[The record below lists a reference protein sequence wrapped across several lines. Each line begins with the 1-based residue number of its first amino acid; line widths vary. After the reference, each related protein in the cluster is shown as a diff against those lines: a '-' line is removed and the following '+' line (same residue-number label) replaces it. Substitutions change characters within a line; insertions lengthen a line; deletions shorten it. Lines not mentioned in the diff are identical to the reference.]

1 MELYEFPNKRVSGVI
16 MKAETIIYRN
26 KFAFVLTWERLAIAD
41 YVQRSLQSG
50 FSVSPTDAYEFGNE
64 FPWEWAKVASE
75 LKINDH
81 RKIMLSI
88 IAIDQIINHSGA
100 ENFTC
105 APGLN

>member
-1 MELYEFPNKRVSGVI
+1 

-26 KFAFVLTWERLAIAD
+26 KFLFALKWEKLAIAD

-50 FSVSPTDAYEFGNE
+50 FSVSSNDINE
-64 FPWEWAKVASE
+64 FRDEFLWEWDKVASE

-88 IAIDQIINHSGA
+88 IAIDQIINHAGA